1 MSKLKAATLI
11 SIFLLLISIYSV
23 AQGPCPVAKSV
34 TQDVALSSDL
44 VCTVPQVYG
53 RGGLVGTNH
62 GGPLV
67 VVTNPPHEVH
77 FQSSSLE
84 SLTPLNEE
92 IGTQLSQLPITSPA
106 SGFVFSFNPSLGVV
120 ARSTETFGPI
130 LTERAETIGKHKLFL
145 GVSYQYFDFD
155 KADGVNLRNFGTV
168 YGHSQPA
175 PPTVR
180 DDFIGTNNRVDLK
193 VHQVTFV
200 GTFGITNRLDVSLA
214 IPVVDVRM
222 GFSSNATI
230 FTQEVPAVHQFATP
244 PPDPNRE
251 TYFASNHAFFF
262 NHNSSFGIGDL
273 IVRGKFQ
280 ALKREKVGIA
290 AGIDFH
296 IPTGDEKNFLG
307 SGTFGARP
315 FVTFSYAGR
324 ISPHAT
330 FGYQVNGD
338 SILAGDITTGT
349 KANLPDIITYS
360 AGADAGIT
368 RWLTA
373 DFDFL
378 GQALRDAKTI
388 ASSPFTGFDGTPRA
402 NLVSRTNT
410 INQAS
415 IAVGGKINPIGKLL
429 ITLNVLFRVND
440 AGLHAKP
447 APLVGVSYTF

>member
-1 MSKLKAATLI
+1 MSKLKAAILV
-11 SIFLLLISIYSV
+11 SVLLLLVSTYAV
-23 AQGPCPVAKSV
+23 AQGPCPVALSV
-34 TQDVALSSDL
+34 AQNVTLSSDL

-120 ARSTETFGPI
+120 SRSTETFGPI

-155 KADGVNLRNFGTV
+155 KADGVDLRNFGTV

-175 PPTVR
+175 PASVKN
-180 DDFIGTNNRVDLK
+180 DFIATKNRVDLK
-193 VHQVTFV
+193 VHQVTLV

-214 IPVVDVRM
+214 IPVVDVRI
-222 GFSSNATI
+222 GFSSDASI
-230 FTQEVPAVHQFATP
+230 LTQETPPVHQFATP
-244 PPDPNRE
+244 AQDPNRE
-251 TYFASNHAFFF
+251 TYFAANHAFFF
-262 NHNSSFGIGDL
+262 NHNSALGIGDL

-280 ALKREKVGIA
+280 VLRREKVGLA

-307 SGTFGARP
+307 SGTFGTRP
-315 FVTFSYAGR
+315 FVTFSYAR
-324 ISPHAT
+324 RVSPHAT
-330 FGYQVNGD
+330 LGYQINGD
-338 SILAGDITTGT
+338 SILAGDITKGT
-349 KANLPDIITYS
+349 RAHLPDILTYS

-368 RWLTA
+368 HRLSV
-373 DFDFL
+373 DLDFL
-378 GQALRDAKTI
+378 GQSLRDAKTI
-388 ASSPFTGFDGTPRA
+388 AFSTFTGFDATARA
-402 NLVSRTNT
+402 NLRSNTAT

-415 IAVGGKINPIGKLL
+415 IAVGGKVNPIGKLL
-429 ITLNVLFRVND
+429 LTANVLFRVND
-440 AGLHAKP
+440 AGLHSKP